1 VTQRASTLLVLALI
15 AACGGNTTQPA
26 APSKPAPAPTPVA
39 TAATPEPKALTEAEE
54 DAKLV
59 ADTLARVAK
68 LRGLPAKRAVP
79 GVTLGRAELLANL
92 KMHVER
98 EIPKEAIER
107 DGEFLKVFGLV
118 PTRFDYLQTTMEL
131 LEAQLAGFYEP
142 RDGKMY
148 LAEDLDALNATATLA
163 HELVHALQDQH
174 YDLLPH
180 STYTK
185 GQSDK
190 QSAFSA
196 LAEGDAT
203 SSMMDFMM
211 KKLGTGKTGIDI
223 PDDELEEQIAG
234 GMEVGPSAKAPS
246 IIRAQLGA
254 PYIEGTRFVNDLRR
268 RGGWAKV
275 DEAWKRLPVTTEQI
289 LHTDKWLKAEGAL
302 AVPSPT
308 AAALGPGLVLEDEDS
323 SGELGMALVFGEW
336 VGGPKGKALAAGW
349 GGDRSAIY
357 RDDTRI
363 AVAMRVRYDAD
374 RAAQAALAFATLTP
388 ALRKQGKGAAPSK
401 DFVCVERPELGPLA
415 MAYKGA
421 DLLLLAGPA
430 KRKGTWAQAST
441 CAKSQAWAAEVLK

>member
-1 VTQRASTLLVLALI
+1 VTRRALGLAALMLLG
-15 AACGGNTTQPA
+15 ACGGGAT
-26 APSKPAPAPTPVA
+26 KPAPVAKAPT
-39 TAATPEPKALTEAEE
+39 EDEE
-54 DAKLV
+54 DAKLI
-59 ADTLARVAK
+59 AQTLARVAK
-68 LRGLPAKRAVP
+68 LRGLAAKRPVP
-79 GVTLGRAELLANL
+79 GVTLGRAALLANL
-92 KMHVER
+92 KEHVER
-98 EIPKEAIER
+98 EVPKEAIER
-107 DGEFLKVFGLV
+107 DGEFLKVLGLV

-174 YDLLPH
+174 YDLRPH

-211 KKLGTGKTGIDI
+211 KKLGTSKTGLDV
-223 PDDELEEQIAG
+223 PDDELEEQITG

-268 RGGWAKV
+268 EGGWARV

-289 LHTDKWLKAEGAL
+289 LHTDKWRKAEPAL

-323 SGELGMALVFGEW
+323 SGELGMALMFAEW
-336 VGGPKGKALAAGW
+336 VGGPKGRQLAQGW

-357 RDDTRI
+357 RDETRI
-363 AVAMRVRYDAD
+363 AVAMLVRYDAD
-374 RAAQAALAFATLTP
+374 RAAQAQLAFATLAP
-388 ALRKQGKGAAPSK
+388 ALRKLGKGAAATK
-401 DFVCVERPELGPLA
+401 DFVCIERPELGPLA
-415 MAYKGA
+415 LSYKGS
-421 DLLLLAGPA
+421 DLVILAGPA
-430 KRKGTWAQAST
+430 RRKGTWAQAST
-441 CAKSQAWAAEVLK
+441 CDKSRAWAAEVTK